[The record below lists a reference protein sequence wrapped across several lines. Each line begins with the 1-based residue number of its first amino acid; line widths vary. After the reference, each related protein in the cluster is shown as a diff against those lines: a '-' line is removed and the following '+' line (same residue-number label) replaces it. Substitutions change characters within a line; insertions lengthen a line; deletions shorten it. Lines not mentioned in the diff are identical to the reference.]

1 MAIFYAPNLGTSDK
15 YTLSEEESKHAV
27 KVLRMSENS
36 TLELIDGLGTFCKAS
51 VLVAHPKKCEVHIQ
65 QRIKQKPSRKFELLM
80 AVAPTKN
87 MSRFEWFI
95 EKATELGV
103 DGFIPLRCE
112 HSERKTINVDRL
124 KRLILSAAKQS
135 KQAYL
140 PTLSDIQTFEGIV
153 EKYHQ
158 AAHCFLAHC
167 SDDVNK
173 SHLINQSVY
182 KPQVVIFIGPEG
194 DFSEIEIKLAKK
206 LGVEAISL
214 GEARLRTETAAIAAC
229 HIANIWNYV

>member
-1 MAIFYAPNLGTSDK
+1 
-15 YTLSEEESKHAV
+15 
-27 KVLRMSENS
+27 
-36 TLELIDGLGTFCKAS
+36 
-51 VLVAHPKKCEVHIQ
+51 
-65 QRIKQKPSRKFELLM
+65 M